1 MGELVKPLNC
11 KFNSFGIV
19 SSNLTSLKLWV
30 SYFIKSSQKMKYN
43 IFGFDYG
50 PEWTFLKCFGMLVK
64 DNFLVKI
71 MLQKKE

>member
-1 MGELVKPLNC
+1 MVKPLNC

-19 SSNLTSLKLWV
+19 SSNLTSLKLLV

-50 PEWTFLKCFGMLVK
+50 PEWTF
-64 DNFLVKI
+64 
-71 MLQKKE
+71 